1 MFTAFN
7 TENLRPLTKKN
18 VERESEPEPTGIKK
32 PGSGADQKKKGSATM
47 NLWYFDDQECHN

>member
-32 PGSGADQKKKGSATM
+32 PGSGADQKKYG
-47 NLWYFDDQECHN
+47 FHNTVSYITYSCEVK